1 MSVELTLLPCP
12 FCGSVAE
19 YVMNRM
25 KGHQARR
32 AVACLNT
39 SNVARDNGD
48 VMCRCRTPFV
58 KTKEHARETWNRRA
72 K

>member
-1 MSVELTLLPCP
+1 MSELMECP

-19 YVMNRM
+19 YVMNRP
-25 KGHQARR
+25 KGHQARW
-32 AVACLNT
+32 AVACSNT

-58 KTKEHARETWNRRA
+58 RTKEHAREIWNRRA